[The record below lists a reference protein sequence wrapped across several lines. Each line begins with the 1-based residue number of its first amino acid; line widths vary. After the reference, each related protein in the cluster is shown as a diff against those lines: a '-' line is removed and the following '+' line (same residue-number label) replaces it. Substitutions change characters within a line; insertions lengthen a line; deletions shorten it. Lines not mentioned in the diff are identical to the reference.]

1 MYSSFPYRSGLFGS
15 MLSSALAIT
24 FVFAGAARAADSAP
38 ATYVTTAEIDAALKA
53 APPEGQT
60 YDKVIKTV
68 DEGSYK
74 VSIVILR
81 RIPKAGSP
89 DRGLAHPKVTEVYEI
104 LKGAGTLETGGSMA
118 NTSPVDLTAQAA
130 GPSVR
135 GDIRGG
141 ETRHMG
147 PGDIAVVLPGV
158 PHRFSALEGTITY
171 LVTRIE
177 AKGR

>member
-1 MYSSFPYRSGLFGS
+1 MHNGLSTLTLLLAFG
-15 MLSSALAIT
+15 
-24 FVFAGAARAADSAP
+24 FAANAADSAS
-38 ATYVTTAEIDAALKA
+38 ATYVSTAEIDAALKA

-68 DEGSYK
+68 DEGNYK

-89 DRGLAHPKVTEVYEI
+89 DRGLTHPKVTEVYQI
-104 LKGAGTLETGGSMA
+104 IKGSGTLETGGTML

-135 GDIRGG
+135 GDIKGG
-141 ETRHMG
+141 ESKHMG
-147 PGDIAVVLPGV
+147 PGDVAVVLPGV
-158 PHRFSALEGTITY
+158 PHRFSQLDGTITY

-177 AKGR
+177 AKSR

>member
-1 MYSSFPYRSGLFGS
+1 MIRASRVRCAF
-15 MLSSALAIT
+15 ALAVAI
-24 FVFAGAARAADSAP
+24 APIGMAADFAP

-53 APPEGQT
+53 APANTQT

-68 DEGSYK
+68 DEGDYK

-81 RIPKAGSP
+81 RIPKAGSA
-89 DRGLAHPKVTEVYEI
+89 DRGLSHPKVTEVYQI
-104 LKGAGTLETGGSMA
+104 VTGSGTLETGGTMI

-135 GDIRGG
+135 GDIKGG
-141 ETRHMG
+141 QARHMA
-147 PGDIAVVLPGV
+147 PGDIAIILPGV
-158 PHRFSALEGTITY
+158 PHRFSSLDGTITY

-177 AKGR
+177 AWQGGAKARP

>member
-1 MYSSFPYRSGLFGS
+1 M
-15 MLSSALAIT
+15 SALFLPPKPALWLAFIAALHAIG
-24 FVFAGAARAADSAP
+24 VARAGDFAP
-38 ATYVTTAEIDAALKA
+38 ATYVTTTEIEAALKT
-53 APPEGQT
+53 APPNGT
-60 YDKVIKTV
+60 TFDKVIKTV

-74 VSIVILR
+74 VSVVILR
-81 RIPKAGSP
+81 RIPKPGSQ
-89 DRGLAHPKVTEVYEI
+89 DRGLTHPKVTEVYEI
-104 LKGAGTLETGGSMA
+104 LTGAGSMETGGSMV

-147 PGDIAVVLPGV
+147 PGDVAVILPGV
-158 PHRFSALEGTITY
+158 PHRFSSLEGTITY

-177 AKGR
+177 AKIP

>member
-1 MYSSFPYRSGLFGS
+1 MHNGLSTLTLMLAFG
-15 MLSSALAIT
+15 
-24 FVFAGAARAADSAP
+24 FAANAADSAS
-38 ATYVTTAEIDAALKA
+38 ATYVSTAEIDAALKA

-68 DEGSYK
+68 DEGNYK

-89 DRGLAHPKVTEVYEI
+89 DRGLTHPKVTEVYQI
-104 LKGAGTLETGGSMA
+104 IKGSGTLETGGTML

-135 GDIRGG
+135 GDIKGG
-141 ETRHMG
+141 ESKHMG
-147 PGDIAVVLPGV
+147 PGDVAVVLPGV
-158 PHRFSALEGTITY
+158 PHRFSQLDGTITY

-177 AKGR
+177 AKSR

>member
-1 MYSSFPYRSGLFGS
+1 MFALSQLRRLLFGS
-15 MLSSALAIT
+15 TFAL
-24 FVFAGAARAADSAP
+24 VAALLPSGLARGGDFAP
-38 ATYVTTAEIDAALKA
+38 ATYVTTAEIEAALKA
-53 APPEGQT
+53 APPNAT
-60 YDKVIKTV
+60 TFDKVIKTV

-74 VSIVILR
+74 ISVVILR
-81 RIPKAGSP
+81 RIPKPGSQ
-89 DRGLAHPKVTEVYEI
+89 DRGLTHPKVTEVYEI
-104 LKGAGTLETGGSMA
+104 LTGAGSMESGGSLV

-147 PGDIAVVLPGV
+147 PGDVAVILPGV
-158 PHRFSALEGTITY
+158 PHRFSSLEGTITY

-177 AKGR
+177 AKPR

>member
-1 MYSSFPYRSGLFGS
+1 MSACATRVYTGS
-15 MLSSALAIT
+15 PMGKFCVLLLALP
-24 FVFAGAARAADSAP
+24 VFAADSAP
-38 ATYVTTAEIDAALKA
+38 ATYVSTAEIDAALKA

-81 RIPKAGSP
+81 RIPKAGSE
-89 DRGLAHPKVTEVYEI
+89 DRGLSHTRVTEVYQM
-104 LKGAGTLETGGSMA
+104 LKGAGMLETGGTLS

-130 GPSVR
+130 GPSIR
-135 GDIRGG
+135 GDIKGG
-141 ETRHMG
+141 ETRRLA
-147 PGDIAVVLPGV
+147 PGDVAVILPGV
-158 PHRFSALEGTITY
+158 PHRFSKLDGTITY

-177 AKGR
+177 SKTP

>member
-1 MYSSFPYRSGLFGS
+1 MRRSLVTPAALLPIGLFAS
-15 MLSSALAIT
+15 PIIPN
-24 FVFAGAARAADSAP
+24 ARAGDLAP
-38 ATYVTTAEIDAALKA
+38 AAYVSTAEIEDALKK
-53 APPEGQT
+53 APPNAT
-60 YDKVIKTV
+60 TFDHVIKTV

-81 RIPKAGSP
+81 RVLKPGSV
-89 DRGLAHPKVTEVYEI
+89 DRGLTHPKVTEVYEI
-104 LKGAGTLETGGSMA
+104 LTGAGTLETGGHML

-141 ETRHMG
+141 DSRHMG
-147 PGDIAVVLPGV
+147 PGDVAVVLPGV
-158 PHRFSALEGTITY
+158 PHRFSSLDGTITY

-177 AKGR
+177 AKTP

>member
-1 MYSSFPYRSGLFGS
+1 MNIVRRHVSVL
-15 MLSSALAIT
+15 ALLLAPG
-24 FVFAGAARAADSAP
+24 FCAVASDAAAP

-53 APPEGQT
+53 APPGPGT

-68 DEGSYK
+68 DEGAYK

-89 DRGLAHPKVTEVYEI
+89 DRGLSHTKVTEVYQI
-104 LKGAGTLETGGSMA
+104 LTGSGTLETGGTLA
-118 NTSPVDLTAQAA
+118 KTSPVDLTEQAA
-130 GPSVR
+130 GPSIR
-135 GDIRGG
+135 GDIQGG
-141 ETRHMG
+141 QSRRMA
-147 PGDIAVVLPGV
+147 PGDVAVVLPGV
-158 PHRFSALEGTITY
+158 PHRFSKLDGTITY